1 MLERKRCYQAG
12 NLLTDAGDERADLG
26 FRLSMLG
33 EIASKHRAIEQMN
46 QNLTN
51 SNGSLVAK
59 TRTTV
64 GLGMNGKVIDAI
76 VPYGPASLVGT
87 LQVGDT
93 LMEID
98 GAPVNDLNIG
108 ALLVGEDRAGVL
120 VRLKTRR

>member
-26 FRLSMLG
+26 FGRG

-46 QNLTN
+46 QNLTK

-76 VPYGPASLVGT
+76 VPYGPASFVGT

-98 GAPVNDLNIG
+98 GTPVNDLNIG
-108 ALLVGEDRAGVL
+108 ALLVGADRAGVL
-120 VRLKTRR
+120 VRLKTCR

>member
-1 MLERKRCYQAG
+1 MGKLQ
-12 NLLTDAGDERADLG
+12 TDAGNERADLG
-26 FRLSMLG
+26 FRQG
-33 EIASKHRAIEQMN
+33 GIQAPSKHRTIEQMN
-46 QNLTN
+46 QNLTT
-51 SNGSLVAK
+51 NGSVVAK
-59 TRTTV
+59 TKTTV

-76 VPYGPASLVGT
+76 VPYGPASFVGT

-98 GAPVNDLNIG
+98 GTPVNDLNIG